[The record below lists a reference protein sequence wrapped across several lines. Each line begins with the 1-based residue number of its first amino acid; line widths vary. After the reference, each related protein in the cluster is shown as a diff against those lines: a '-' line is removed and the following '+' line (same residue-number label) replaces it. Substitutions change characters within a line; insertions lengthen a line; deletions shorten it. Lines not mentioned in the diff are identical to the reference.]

1 MPRGIKK
8 TLSERL
14 ADNRW
19 YRKHYERRIAE
30 KPLASPCLPGR
41 LRHEFG
47 RGTGTW
53 RKECMWCNKSR
64 EQIKKEQKQAR
75 VPNRG

>member
-8 TLSERL
+8 TRSEREK
-14 ADNRW
+14 DNQWHRD
-19 YRKHYERRIAE
+19 RYERRIAN
-30 KPLASPCLPGR
+30 KPLASPCLSGR

-53 RKECMWCNKSR
+53 RKECMWCHKSR
-64 EQIKKEQKQAR
+64 EQIKKEQKLAR
-75 VPNRG
+75 VPNKG